1 MQCRQRS
8 PHGIPAVTLAPLQR
22 FIHAAAQLVNGL
34 RPRDRITSAL
44 NELYWL
50 LIVQRFDYK
59 LCLLVHKS
67 VISNPL
73 AYFTNLLTAVADV
86 PCRSALRDALNGNFV
101 VPRTRFKLGERAFFV
116 AAPLA
121 WNRLPTNEL
130 KTLRSTADFK
140 RDLKTFLFRIAYN
153 E

>member
-50 LIVQRFDYK
+50 LIAQRFDYK
-59 LCLLVHKS
+59 LCLLV
-67 VISNPL
+67 
-73 AYFTNLLTAVADV
+73 
-86 PCRSALRDALNGNFV
+86 LRDALNCNFV

-140 RDLKTFLFRIAYN
+140 RGLKTFLFRIAYN